1 MTRSTSFD
9 LSVPKAVERIRARN
23 PVLRAFISTRLDE
36 ALAEGRARAAE
47 TPRSPLHGVPYSLK
61 DQWDTAGIPTTGGSY
76 RYRDRVPKVS
86 SPVHVAFD
94 AAGAVLLGKTNLSDL
109 AMVSESANYV
119 GGIARNPHDLDRT
132 PGGSSGGAAAAVVDG
147 MSAFDWGAD
156 VGGSI
161 RLPAAFCGCMG
172 LRLSSET
179 WPLVGDFPSPPASL
193 HYMNGQGPITTTLSA
208 MRAVLD
214 VAAPTLR
221 TGPSRRFELRG
232 AFLYAPRPE
241 DGLWPSFSGDVTPHV
256 LHAAGEVRTDH
267 GLLPVHEVRPI
278 YGAMWASHFEDL
290 LAVDPGLDFS
300 RGLRAVLSGVFLRG
314 RLGNRSLYP
323 STAEVFA
330 LIALGRVTLYRSRER
345 AEASAARYRAS
356 VAALWDKGY
365 VIVAPTCLF
374 PAPRHGRANYNW
386 KLQSCAMPGNLADVT
401 GLAVPFGSFPD
412 GLPRSVQIW
421 GPPGSESAVLDVG
434 ERLLESARGRA

>member
-1 MTRSTSFD
+1 MTDAAPFD
-9 LSVPKAVERIRARN
+9 LSVTQAVERIRARN
-23 PVLRAFISTRLDE
+23 PLLRAFISTRLE
-36 ALAEGRARAAE
+36 AALTEARARAAE
-47 TPRSPLHGVPYSLK
+47 APRSLVHGVPYSLK
-61 DQWDTAGIPTTGGSY
+61 DQWDTAGIRTTGGSY
-76 RYRDRVPKVS
+76 RYKDRVPAVS
-86 SPVHVAFD
+86 SPVHLAFE

-109 AMVSESANYV
+109 AMVSESASYV
-119 GGIARNPHDLDRT
+119 GGVAKNPHDLDRT
-132 PGGSSGGAAAAVVDG
+132 PGGSSGGAAAAVADG

-161 RLPAAFCGCMG
+161 RLPAAFCGVFG

-179 WPLVGDFPSPPASL
+179 WPMVGDFPCPPPSL
-193 HYMNGQGPITTTLSA
+193 HYMNGQGPITRTLA
-208 MRAVLD
+208 GMRAALA

-221 TGPSRRFELRG
+221 TGPSRRFQLRG
-232 AFLYAPRPE
+232 AFLYAPRPK
-241 DGLWPSFSGDVTPHV
+241 DGLWPSFVSDVAPHV
-256 LHAAGEVRTDH
+256 SHAAGEVRTDH
-267 GLLPVHEVRPI
+267 GLLPFHDVRGI

-290 LAVDPGLDFS
+290 LAVDEGLDLS
-300 RGLRAVLSGVFLRG
+300 RGLRAVLAGVFLRG
-314 RLGNRSLYP
+314 RLGHRGLYP
-323 STAEVFA
+323 STAEIFA

-345 AEASAARYRAS
+345 AEASAERYRAS

-401 GLAVPFGSFPD
+401 GLAVPFGCFAG

-421 GPPGSESAVLDVG
+421 GPPGSEATVLDVG
-434 ERLLESARGRA
+434 ERLLQSAQTSG